1 MKNYD
6 VALDL
11 QRILDYFELTQAE
24 LAERIGISRMSLSRY
39 LKGATYP
46 DKRALEAIY
55 SFAYEER
62 LYLNAAKADFFH
74 EDKKGNALLFHGATG
89 DIVGEVDNKHSKL
102 PNDFGYGFYAGES
115 LVQSASWVS
124 EAESGSV
131 YCFYFDGANLKKLE
145 FQSDRRWMYAILYY
159 RGAFRHFAPTKE
171 VKELIEEI
179 EGCDYLIAPIAD
191 NQMYQILNR
200 FADNEI
206 TDEQCIHALATTNL
220 GLQHVFKSMEA
231 CKKLVCLERLFL
243 CKQEKRDY
251 LERKKSLASESAS
264 KAELAMIEYRRK
276 GKYFDEL
283 FKRIG

>member
-124 EAESGSV
+124 EAESGSI

-159 RGAFRHFAPTKE
+159 RGAFRYFAPTKE
-171 VKELIEEI
+171 VEELIEEI